1 MNALRRLTSILAVA
15 VIFVSQV
22 PNARAQSPDEYDV
35 VVYGATPGGIVAA
48 VAAAREKRSVAIV
61 ESSRHVGGMTTGGLS
76 RTDVGKATVIGGL
89 AMEFFERAAGKY
101 DSARVKSNDRF
112 YSEPHVAEQ
121 TFNEMLRDAGVT
133 VILGESLDRRDGVK
147 KSGNRIASM
156 RTLQSRTQ
164 QGRTLRGKMFIDA
177 SYEGDLMAAAGVDY
191 IVGRESRAKYGESLA
206 GYYPMPIRPHT
217 SEEMSSVCSCIGGM
231 GKHYVH
237 GTPAAISAIDTA
249 GNPIFGVERA
259 PQGLKPGDADN
270 RTQAYNFRIV
280 VTRDPSN
287 RVPWPKPANYDA
299 SRYELLLR
307 LVKAFPEIRFGRL
320 FHLGPVPNGKFDLNA
335 QGVFSTDYSGAN
347 TEWPDGDDTT
357 REQIL
362 RDHINFNQG
371 LLWFVANDER
381 LPKTLREEASEW
393 GLCRDEFVDNGHWP
407 YQLYVREARR
417 MVGPYVLVQNDLTDE
432 VTKPDSV
439 AIGSFLIDCHI
450 VRRIVG
456 EDGMVV
462 DEGAFPD
469 TPSKPYAIPYRTLT
483 PKAEQC
489 ANLLVPVC
497 MSASHIAYCSIRME
511 PQYMMMGHAAGLAAS
526 AAIADGTAVQEINVG
541 ALRSKL
547 REQRAVL
554 ELPTAGAKK

>member
-1 MNALRRLTSILAVA
+1 M
-15 VIFVSQV
+15 
-22 PNARAQSPDEYDV
+22 
-35 VVYGATPGGIVAA
+35 
-48 VAAAREKRSVAIV
+48 
-61 ESSRHVGGMTTGGLS
+61 
-76 RTDVGKATVIGGL
+76 
-89 AMEFFERAAGKY
+89 
-101 DSARVKSNDRF
+101 
-112 YSEPHVAEQ
+112 
-121 TFNEMLRDAGVT
+121 
-133 VILGESLDRRDGVK
+133 ILGESLDRRDGVK
-147 KSGNRIASM
+147 KSGNRIASI
-156 RTLQSRTQ
+156 RTL
-164 QGRTLRGKMFIDA
+164 QGRTLHGKMFIDA

-217 SEEMSSVCSCIGGM
+217 AEEMSSVCSCIGGM

-237 GTPAAISAIDTA
+237 GTPAAISALDTA

-299 SRYELLLR
+299 TRYELLLR
-307 LVKAFPEIRFGRL
+307 LVQAFPEIRFGRL
-320 FHLGPVPNGKFDLNA
+320 FHLGSVANGKFDLNS
-335 QGVFSTDYSGAN
+335 QGLFSTDYSGAN
-347 TEWPDGDDTT
+347 TEWPDGDDLA
-357 REQIL
+357 RERML

-371 LLWFVANDER
+371 LLWFIANDER
-381 LPKTLREEASEW
+381 LPKALREEASEW

-432 VTKPDSV
+432 VTKSDSI
-439 AIGSFLIDCHI
+439 AMGSFLIDCHI

-456 EDGMVV
+456 EDGTVV

-526 AAIADGTAVQEINVG
+526 AAIAKGTAVQEINVE
-541 ALRSKL
+541 ALRTKL
-547 REQRAVL
+547 REQQAVL
-554 ELPTAGAKK
+554 ELPSAGTKK